1 MPISSSCRRSRSRRW
16 TSLWLLAVHAVALYV
31 FTTGFFLTR
40 FEVPDVSSCRAEAHG
55 RLRSDAP
62 GDPKPTDCWMPARY
76 RRVVFVVIDALR
88 FDFVQSPSGSSP
100 ASATGQASFFLNRL
114 PVLNATLHDQP
125 RHSLLLR
132 FVADPPTMTM
142 QRLKGLTTG
151 SLPTFLDIKDNMAS
165 SEIAEDNLL
174 KQMHALQRPIV
185 FMGDDTWQ
193 SLYAKLFTR
202 TYAFESFNV
211 KDLDSVDN
219 GVVKHLFPELKQQDW
234 GLLIAHFLGVDHV
247 GHTHGPSSP
256 HMTRKLDEMNAVLE
270 RLLEELPGDD
280 TLLAVMGDHG
290 MSADG
295 NHGGA
300 SDDETGAALF
310 LFSKQPL
317 VHGNRADWPNEVPQV
332 DLVPT
337 LALLSGLPIPFGNL
351 GSIIPQL
358 FFFPSSPDKETAE
371 NDSVSAFETLNQA
384 LALNVAQ
391 VRTYLLTYSSASK
404 LPETE
409 YEHLEAMHSQIHDLR
424 QRYAAQ
430 HDALTTDSERLK
442 QQEELAEAHQ
452 EYLRQALAL
461 GRSIWTQFDLVSMAW
476 GVMLL
481 LWALIAMLV
490 VLLADSEGYFF
501 IRSSLL
507 GLITGW
513 FIPSGP
519 FLPSSTLSR
528 SLVLAA
534 GFGMIEVSSHLVL
547 LASNSAS
554 KASAMVFLRQLGS
567 STLVAFV
574 VVLLHLL
581 ALLSNSYIVAEDRV
595 MHFLSMTV
603 GFFLLWRSY
612 RLPQRNVRQFA
623 LLAGACFV
631 VAARVA
637 SGIDPPNIIQ
647 SSVTASRT
655 LLPLVMTL
663 LVSSGSLYYFGS
675 NAKMSTAQRYMCVSI
690 PLSYVCCAL
699 YWIYSPIEIQA
710 WRLWLPRFV
719 YLAVI
724 SSLLL
729 VGFQARRYRLYS
741 TQDGEAT
748 WHTTVDCVMLGIQ
761 LLPAYA
767 LTLGPTSPISLLC
780 LVVQSASFAAVS
792 FSVHRSVAPI
802 SWLLLWSSVGYHS
815 FFFTGHQNTF
825 TSLQNAAAFVGFDD
839 FHFYFA
845 GALLGLNTFGNY
857 ALASLCALPLLA
869 VAPSQSFS
877 NPQTRHHDPRWW
889 RCVLAITAYFALN
902 AVVSTI
908 FVALQRRHLMVWAI
922 FAPKFIFDGITLLVL
937 ELLLLLL
944 SLHCGSSFPKLK

>member
-1 MPISSSCRRSRSRRW
+1 MS
-16 TSLWLLAVHAVALYV
+16 
-31 FTTGFFLTR
+31 
-40 FEVPDVSSCRAEAHG
+40 
-55 RLRSDAP
+55 
-62 GDPKPTDCWMPARY
+62 ARY

-88 FDFVQSPSGSSP
+88 FDFVRSP
-100 ASATGQASFFLNRL
+100 ASSSVSGAGSASFFLNRL
-114 PVLNATLHDQP
+114 PVINATLHDQP
-125 RHSLLLR
+125 HNSLLLK

-165 SEIAEDNLL
+165 SEIVEDNLL

-219 GVVKHLFPELKQQDW
+219 GVVQHLFPELKQQDW

-256 HMTRKLDEMNAVLE
+256 HMTRKLDEMNTVLT
-270 RLLEELPGDD
+270 RLLEELPGED

-290 MSADG
+290 MSVDG

-300 SDDETGAALF
+300 SDDETGAALL

-317 VHGNRADWPNEVPQV
+317 VHVVEETDQGPEWPNEVPQV

-337 LALLSGLPIPFGNL
+337 IALLSGLPIPFGNL

-358 FFFPSSPDKETAE
+358 FFFPSSSTEAE

-384 LALNVAQ
+384 FALNVAQ

-404 LPETE
+404 LPEAE
-409 YEHLEAMHSQIHDLR
+409 FEHLEARYSKIQDLT
-424 QRYAAQ
+424 QRYKAQ
-430 HDALTTDSERLK
+430 HVALTTDNERLK
-442 QQEELAEAHQ
+442 QQNELAEAQQ

-476 GVMLL
+476 GLLLL
-481 LWALIAMLV
+481 LWSLVIMLV
-490 VLLADSEGYFF
+490 DLVVDSGGYFS
-501 IRSSLL
+501 IHSSLL
-507 GLITGW
+507 GFITGW
-513 FIPSGP
+513 IIPSVP
-519 FLPSSTLSR
+519 FLPSSSLSR
-528 SLVLAA
+528 SLVLAT
-534 GFGMIEVSSHLVL
+534 GFGMIEVLSLLVSL
-547 LASNSAS
+547 SLKSASNTSAILFLQGLNS
-554 KASAMVFLRQLGS
+554 SAMVAL
-567 STLVAFV
+567 V

-603 GFFLLWRSY
+603 GFFLLWHSY
-612 RLPQRNVRQFA
+612 RLPQKNVRRFA
-623 LLAGACFV
+623 LLASVCFV
-631 VAARVA
+631 IATRIA
-637 SGIDPPNIIQ
+637 SGIDAPNIIQ
-647 SSVTASRT
+647 SSVTVTRA
-655 LLPLVMTL
+655 LLPLVLTML
-663 LVSSGSLYYFGS
+663 IASGGLYYFGL
-675 NAKMSTAQRYMCVSI
+675 NAKMSVAQRFMCASI

-699 YWIYSPIEIQA
+699 YWIHSPIEIQV

-729 VGFQARRYRLYS
+729 VGFQARNYR
-741 TQDGEAT
+741 TQSAHDRA
-748 WHTTVDCVMLGIQ
+748 WQITVDCLMLGLQ

-780 LVVQSASFAAVS
+780 LVVQSASFAGVS
-792 FSVHRSVAPI
+792 FSVHQSIAPI
-802 SWLLLWSSVGYHS
+802 SWCLLWSSVCYHS

-845 GALLGLNTFGNY
+845 GALLSLNTFGNY
-857 ALASLCALPLLA
+857 ALASLSALPLLT
-869 VAPSQSFS
+869 VAPFESSSDLQIHH
-877 NPQTRHHDPRWW
+877 NPLWW
-889 RCVLAITAYFALN
+889 RSVLVVIAYFALN

-922 FAPKFIFDGITLLVL
+922 FAPKFIFDALTLLVL

-944 SLHCGSSFPKLK
+944 SLYCGSYSKLK